1 MNKRD
6 IIIVAVLLNTG
17 LLSMLAMMAI
27 HTGESFEEKSD
38 NSILAYE
45 NPKAMVAHEASF
57 IAQNSTVAA
66 DEWDSV
72 LKDYVLSSSSQS
84 ALSEDDEFEKEA
96 EAPKKKVKEVALQKT
111 VVVEK
116 PVVKAPIAQTSI
128 KSQAT
133 LKPQEKPIV
142 KNPNIGK
149 TIEVTVKKG
158 DALEKIAR
166 SNGTTA
172 EQIKAL
178 NNLKSD
184 RLSIGQQL
192 LIPLD
197 GEKIAKQIPQVVQ
210 TPSVDEME
218 YYVLKSGDNPWKI
231 AKQFK
236 VKFEDLLKLNNLDEE
251 KARNLKIGDRIRVK

>member
-27 HTGESFEEKSD
+27 HTGESFEESHE
-38 NSILAYE
+38 SSMIAYE
-45 NPKAMVAHEASF
+45 KPKETVSKETTF
-57 IAQNSTVAA
+57 IAQNTSVAA
-66 DEWDSV
+66 DEWDNV
-72 LKDYVLSSSSQS
+72 LKDYVLSARTET
-84 ALSEDDEFEKEA
+84 ALAEEDEFEKEA
-96 EAPKKKVKEVALQKT
+96 ESPKKVVKESVPVKKATPVA
-111 VVVEK
+111 EK
-116 PVVKAPIAQTSI
+116 PVVLSATKPQPAAPILE
-128 KSQAT
+128 KSAASKT
-133 LKPQEKPIV
+133 
-142 KNPNIGK
+142 GK
-149 TIEVTVKKG
+149 TIEITVKKG

-172 EQIKAL
+172 EQIRAL

-184 RLSIGQQL
+184 RLAIGQQL
-192 LIPLD
+192 LIPVD
-197 GEKIAKQIPQVVQ
+197 NKITLKQPVQPIPSLSSSL
-210 TPSVDEME
+210 PSHEEE

-236 VKFEDLLKLNNLDEE
+236 VKFEDLLKMNNLDEE